1 MKIKLVILSMFFCFI
16 YPTTYTVTHNTAYST
31 SQKETPTPDQSNHC
45 PQAATRRPLKIL
57 IIETYFPPVSS
68 TAVLNQITGL
78 IDQGHLVHIYS
89 KYRGPLEWAHSDI
102 HKYNLM
108 SLVTFER
115 LPNNL
120 DSYDI
125 IYCMFGYRGKDL
137 VDAIRRKPLRHA
149 KLITCFRGAD
159 ITKYVQR
166 NPRHYYRR
174 LFIKGDLF
182 LPVCHYFIPKLT
194 KLGCRSHKIK
204 VHPSAIDC
212 SLFAY
217 QERKLEPGK
226 PIKLVSVSRLIK
238 KKGLEYSIRA
248 VAQLLKKYP
257 TIEYTIVGFGSLQQ
271 ELEQLIDS
279 LGVSNHIKLVG
290 RLSQEEVAD
299 LLSKSHIFV
308 LPSVTDKSGD
318 QEGIPNSLKEAM
330 AVGLPVVT
338 TRHAG
343 IPELV
348 QDGYSGFLAPEHD
361 YKTLATKIE
370 YLITHPEIWPTL
382 CKAARET
389 IEREYERDAVNKKLN
404 ALFYSLLKK

>member
-1 MKIKLVILSMFFCFI
+1 MFFC
-16 YPTTYTVTHNTAYST
+16 VTRVTADT
-31 SQKETPTPDQSNHC
+31 ITPDIISARTAARGALQATLPATTRTVPAQSPEHI
-45 PQAATRRPLKIL
+45 RKPLKIL

-78 IDQGHLVHIYS
+78 IDQGHTVHIYS
-89 KYRGPLEWAHSDI
+89 KYRGPLEWAHTDI

-108 SLVTFER
+108 SSVTFEH
-115 LPNNL
+115 LPKNL

-137 VDAIRRKPLRHA
+137 VDALRRKPLRHA

-166 NPRHYYRR
+166 NPRYYYRR

-182 LPVCHYFIPKLT
+182 LPVCHYFVSKLT
-194 KLGCRSHKIK
+194 KLGCKPQKIK

-217 QERKLEPGK
+217 KERQLEPEK

-248 VAQLLKKYP
+248 VAELVKKYP
-257 TIEYTIVGFGSLQQ
+257 KIQYTIVGFGTLQQ
-271 ELEQLIDS
+271 ELEQLIRS
-279 LGVSNHIKLVG
+279 LELSNHVKLVG
-290 RLSQEEVAD
+290 RLSQEEIAD
-299 LLSKSHIFV
+299 LLGTSHIFV
-308 LPSVTDKSGD
+308 LPSVTDKNGD

-330 AVGLPVVT
+330 AVGLPVVS

-348 QDGYSGFLAPEHD
+348 RDGYSGFLVPEHD

-389 IEREYERDAVNKKLN
+389 IEREYERNAVNKKLN
-404 ALFYSLLKK
+404 ALFYSLVKK